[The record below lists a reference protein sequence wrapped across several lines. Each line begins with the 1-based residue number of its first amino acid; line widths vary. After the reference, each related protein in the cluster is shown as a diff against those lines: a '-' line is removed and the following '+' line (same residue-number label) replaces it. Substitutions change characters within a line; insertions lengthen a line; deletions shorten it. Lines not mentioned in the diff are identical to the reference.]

1 LFSFL
6 HRRLERNLM
15 RKAYQ
20 FEHKNSK
27 TTLIN
32 DLFSF
37 LPCSLMIVKCAQ
49 VGFSTLVVLSRV

>member
-1 LFSFL
+1 L
-6 HRRLERNLM
+6 HSRLERNLK

-32 DLFSF
+32 DFFLF
-37 LPCSLMIVKCAQ
+37 LPCSFMLVKCAQ
-49 VGFSTLVVLSRV
+49 VGFSSLVVLSRV